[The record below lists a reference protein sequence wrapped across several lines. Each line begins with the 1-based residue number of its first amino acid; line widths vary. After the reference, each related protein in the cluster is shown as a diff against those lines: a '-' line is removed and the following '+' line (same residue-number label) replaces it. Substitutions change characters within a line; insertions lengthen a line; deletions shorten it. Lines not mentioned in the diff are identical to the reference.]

1 MPSSSNRRRIEIPAG
16 LYERLRERA
25 EEREIPVAVYVTWL
39 LSEALEGGLR
49 QQLHP
54 TTDQRL
60 DEVLAIVRQ
69 MQADQQ
75 AQTAREYVRLRLPD
89 DYTPLRGP
97 SDSGQMS
104 RHRDRLIVE
113 LRQEA
118 EGET

>member
-25 EEREIPVAVYVTWL
+25 EERGIPVAALVTWL
-39 LSEALEGGLR
+39 LTETLDEQGR
-49 QQLHP
+49 PQLHP
-54 TTDQRL
+54 TADQRL
-60 DEVLAIVRQ
+60 DEVLAIVRK

-75 AQTAREYVRLRLPD
+75 AQAAREYVRLRIPEG
-89 DYTPLRGP
+89 YVPLMVP
-97 SDSGQMS
+97 SESERLS
-104 RHRDRLIVE
+104 RHHERLIVE